1 MSIIRYPASKASV
14 TIRSVSFTG
23 IWKTPK
29 PMDGIIGHLSLL
41 QNPVMRL
48 SPHDFGKCVCDM
60 ERLRQVSEHTA
71 RMNFSSFSYFS
82 RYVSRHFGISPNAY
96 RESLNRVR

>member
-1 MSIIRYPASKASV
+1 MPQGIPHLFLIEIGGSSV
-14 TIRSVSFTG
+14 NHPVPG
-23 IWKTPK
+23 LK
-29 PMDGIIGHLSLL
+29 GIGHLSLL

-71 RMNFSSFSYFS
+71 RLNFSSFSYFS

>member
-14 TIRSVSFTG
+14 TIRSVSFTE

-71 RMNFSSFSYFS
+71 RLNFSSFSYFS

-96 RESLNRVR
+96 GSH

>member
-1 MSIIRYPASKASV
+1 MVFAYSRTAD
-14 TIRSVSFTG
+14 RQTG
-23 IWKTPK
+23 KTYNNY
-29 PMDGIIGHLSLL
+29 GIIGHLSLL